1 MNGDPDWAIRAQAFS
16 TLERLVIAKS
26 GRIPWADIDLGFQF
40 EGQHMHFASKALGI
54 FKPRQMSA
62 ALSLKTTV
70 PKGGRRT
77 WYRDQ
82 NIDIDHPTGL
92 MPYDLARGGLGNSAN
107 LHLQI
112 AYKRRAPL
120 IYFYG
125 VEPALYEVFWPV
137 WVAQFN
143 EAEERILLSVSDA
156 AQSNLGA
163 PPPQPLSARLQIR
176 EKSYS
181 QVQSRHRN
189 HQAWFSSRTK
199 SAYGYRCAFSG
210 LPLRSL
216 LVGAHIVPDAENGPA
231 SVNNGICMSTLH
243 HTAFDTNLIGVDPD
257 LRIHVAE
264 KVIRERDG
272 PLLENLRQL
281 HGTKLRTPSH
291 ADAHP
296 NRKYL
301 ELRFARFQAAG
312 R

>member
-16 TLERLVIAKS
+16 ALEQLAIAKN
-26 GRIPWADIDLGFQF
+26 GLIPWADIDLGFQF
-40 EGQHMHFASKALGI
+40 EGQRIHFASKALGI
-54 FKPRQMSA
+54 FKPQRMSA

-70 PKGGRRT
+70 PRGRRRT

-82 NIDIDHPTGL
+82 NADIDRPTGL
-92 MPYDLARGGLGNSAN
+92 VPYDLAKGGLNKPAN
-107 LHLQI
+107 LHLRI
-112 AYKRRAPL
+112 AYNRKAPL
-120 IYFYG
+120 IYFRG
-125 VEPALYEVFWPV
+125 VAPTQYEAFWPV

-143 EAEERILLSVSDA
+143 EAEQRILLSVSEA
-156 AQSNLGA
+156 TQSNLGT
-163 PPPQPLSARLQIR
+163 PPPQSLAAGLQVR

-189 HQAWFSSRTK
+189 HQAWFSNRTK

-231 SVNNGICMSTLH
+231 SVDNGICMSTLH

-296 NRKYL
+296 NPKYL
-301 ELRFARFQAAG
+301 EFRFARFRAAEG
-312 R
+312 